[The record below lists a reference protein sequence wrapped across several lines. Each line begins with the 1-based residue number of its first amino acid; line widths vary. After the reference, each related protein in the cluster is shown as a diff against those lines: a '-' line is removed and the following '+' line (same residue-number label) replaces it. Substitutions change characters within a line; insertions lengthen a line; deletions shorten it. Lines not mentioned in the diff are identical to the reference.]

1 MPYQVRYDKTMSVFL
16 TAEWRN
22 LILVS
27 YKVPDEVL
35 QKYLPDNLHLDKL
48 NGSAFVSLVAF
59 DFINTKVKGM
69 KMFFHL
75 NFPEI
80 NLRFYVNDGKRRGV
94 MFIREF
100 VPKPIVVLGAN
111 FFFNENYSAA
121 KMKSEITLGGTLKA
135 KHEITYKG
143 NYNFIEVET
152 VNKSFMPGENST
164 EHFFK
169 EHELGF
175 VKSRSGKTNVYK
187 VEHPFWQVYPIKK
200 FNINTDFGKLYGQQ
214 FSFLNKQEPFNV
226 TFAEGSNVK
235 VFTAEKYSELQ

>member
-1 MPYQVRYDKTMSVFL
+1 MPYQVRHDKTMSVFL

-27 YKVPDEVL
+27 YQVPDNAL

-80 NLRFYVNDGKRRGV
+80 NLRFYVNDGRRRGV

-100 VPKPIVVLGAN
+100 VPKPVVVLGAN
-111 FFFNENYSAA
+111 LFFNENYSAA
-121 KMKSEITLGGTLKA
+121 KMKSEIILGSTLKA

-143 NYNFIEVET
+143 NYNSIEVET
-152 VNKSFMPGENST
+152 VNKSFMPDENST

-169 EHELGF
+169 EHEWGF
-175 VKSRSGKTNVYK
+175 VKSRSGQTNAYK

-200 FNINTDFGKLYGQQ
+200 FNINVDFGKLYGQQ

-226 TFAEGSNVK
+226 TFAEGSVIK
-235 VFTAEKYSELQ
+235 VFSAQKYSNIQ